1 MDADPF
7 KTVEL
12 SPNSPAANGHVPYNE
27 DIDKLKTIINSLGF
41 SIWNDPVT
49 QIHVTRE
56 QCASIVTLYAWHPG
70 DLMSR

>member
-27 DIDKLKTIINSLGF
+27 DIDELKAIICLGF
-41 SIWNDPVT
+41 SI
-49 QIHVTRE
+49 
-56 QCASIVTLYAWHPG
+56 
-70 DLMSR
+70 

>member
-12 SPNSPAANGHVPYNE
+12 SPKSPAANGHVPYNE
-27 DIDKLKTIINSLGF
+27 DIDELKAIISLGF
-41 SIWNDPVT
+41 SIWNDSAA

-56 QCASIVTLYAWHPG
+56 QCADIIVMPAIQAII
-70 DLMSR
+70 

>member
-12 SPNSPAANGHVPYNE
+12 SPKSPAANGHVPYNE
-27 DIDKLKTIINSLGF
+27 DTDELKAIISLGF
-41 SIWNDPVT
+41 SIWNDSVA

-56 QCASIVTLYAWHPG
+56 QCADIIVMHAIQAII
-70 DLMSR
+70 